1 MTSGL
6 TPTRFK
12 ISGRPYLGFNCW
24 VTLLNF
30 VDSLQGKSY
39 LSDHLDR
46 MKLPVFLV
54 VDNVSVTTQDEAK
67 WYVNCK
73 FPTDSFVLVTS
84 RRRDLLENVL
94 EDERYCKPFPILDPE
109 EAQLL
114 FLSNAASKSN
124 KSLVEGRLT
133 LEELEVVEECL
144 RKCCV
149 RLSPEEEF
157 IPRKLTTFAS
167 FLKDKGNIMGWKE
180 YVDYADNVIGHEYD
194 ALDDTS
200 KLIFLDLAIFA
211 NDMCYTHMDFHAELE
226 WEEHDTSRLLKTE
239 FLAML
244 HGIPIHDAEKKVGC
258 ILIQIQ

>member
-1 MTSGL
+1 
-6 TPTRFK
+6 
-12 ISGRPYLGFNCW
+12 
-24 VTLLNF
+24 
-30 VDSLQGKSY
+30 VDSLQGKTY
-39 LSDHLDR
+39 LSNHLDR

-67 WYVNCK
+67 WYVSCK

-124 KSLVEGRLT
+124 KSLVEEPLT
-133 LEELEVVEECL
+133 SEELEVVEECL

-149 RLSPEEEF
+149 GPKEEF
-157 IPRKLTTFAS
+157 ITFIPRMLTAFAS

-211 NDMCYTHMDFHAELE
+211 NEMCYTHMDFHAELE